1 MKYYTTYQTSIGSI
15 TIVKQQNNIIG
26 VLFGQVKP
34 QDAVMQETELLKKT
48 YSQIREYLEGNRTE
62 FTIPIAM
69 EGTCFQRQVWKALQT
84 ISYGETKTY
93 QQIAEQIGKPKACRA
108 VGMANHVNPISIIV
122 PCHRVIG
129 KNGKLVG
136 YGGGLEIKKQ
146 LLDLEANRKDKS
158 IE

>member
-15 TIVKQQNNIIG
+15 TIVEQQNNIIG

-34 QDAVMQETELLKKT
+34 QNAIMQETELLKKT

>member
-1 MKYYTTYQTSIGSI
+1 MKYYTTYKTSIGII
-15 TIVKQQNNIIG
+15 TLVEQQNNIIG

-48 YSQIREYLEGNRTE
+48 YTQIREYLEGNRTE

>member
-15 TIVKQQNNIIG
+15 TIVEQQNNIIG
-26 VLFGQVKP
+26 ILFGQVKP
-34 QDAVMQETELLKKT
+34 QNAMMQETQLLKKT
-48 YSQIREYLEGNRTE
+48 YSQIREYLEGKRKE

-69 EGTCFQRQVWKALQT
+69 QGTCFQRQVWKALQT

-158 IE
+158 ID